1 MIHGLIHGPC
11 TRGNNVKSD
20 PLYICIETLMFVS
33 FMCCVCTPAHVL
45 PYSTPWP
52 VYLELDA
59 IEMSAA
65 SEIAGAEALDAA
77 GAAVVTLESVRGFDW
92 WTI

>member
-1 MIHGLIHGPC
+1 MYKRPSL
-11 TRGNNVKSD
+11 RLYRNVD
-20 PLYICIETLMFVS
+20 VCIVYV
-33 FMCCVCTPAHVL
+33 CVCTPAHVL

-77 GAAVVTLESVRGFDW
+77 GAAVVTLESV
-92 WTI
+92 